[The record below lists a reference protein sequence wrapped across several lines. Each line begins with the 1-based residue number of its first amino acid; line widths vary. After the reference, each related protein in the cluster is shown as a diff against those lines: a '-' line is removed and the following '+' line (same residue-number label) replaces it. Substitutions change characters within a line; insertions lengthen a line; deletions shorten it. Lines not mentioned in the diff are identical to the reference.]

1 MYPTLYD
8 LVLDL
13 LGISIPPFKLVQSY
27 GMMVALAFVAG
38 SICLTLEL
46 KRKEKLGQLTAI
58 TKKVWI
64 GKPSSITDKIISG
77 IVGFLIGFKFV
88 ALVLEFD
95 RVVENVQDFILSSE
109 GSLIGGLLGAAISI
123 GSRIWEDSK
132 IKLPEPKEVELNVH
146 PYEQVGTITIIA
158 AVSGILGAKL
168 FHNLENLD
176 DLLADPVGSLLSFSG
191 LSFFGGLICAMLL
204 IIWFARKNNIKTLHL
219 MDATMPGLALAYGV
233 GRMGCQIS
241 GDGDWGIP
249 NDAPM
254 PEWLSFMPEWVWKY
268 NYPNNVLGVD
278 LKQDFAQMGLV
289 SLTGYAYPTPLYE
302 VVMATIIFIFLWSI
316 RKKLVTPGM
325 MSSVYFLLIGIERLL
340 IEQLRINNKL
350 FGLGITQAEIIS
362 VVMIL
367 IGITGIF
374 LMPKV
379 GKRWA
384 KW

>member
-1 MYPTLYD
+1 
-8 LVLDL
+8 
-13 LGISIPPFKLVQSY
+13 
-27 GMMVALAFVAG
+27 MMVALAFVAG
-38 SICLTLEL
+38 SICLTIEL
-46 KRKEKLGQLTAI
+46 KRKEKLGQLSAV
-58 TKKVWI
+58 TKKVWR

-77 IVGFLIGFKFV
+77 IVGFLLGFKFV

-95 RVVENVQDFILSSE
+95 RVAENVQDFILSSE

-123 GSRIWEDSK
+123 GSRIWEDRK
-132 IKLPEPKEVELNVH
+132 TKLPEPKEVELNVH

-168 FHNLENLD
+168 FHNLENID

-191 LSFFGGLICAMLL
+191 LSFFGGLICAMVL

-219 MDATMPGLALAYGV
+219 MDATMPGLVLAYGI

-268 NYPNNVLGVD
+268 NYPNNVLGID

-302 VVMATIIFIFLWSI
+302 VVMATVIFIFLWSI
-316 RKKLVTPGM
+316 RKKLVSPGM
-325 MSSVYFLLIGIERLL
+325 MSSAYFLLMGIERLV
-340 IEQLRINNKL
+340 IEQVRINNKL

-379 GKRWA
+379 GERWA

>member
-27 GMMVALAFVAG
+27 GMMVALAFVDG
-38 SICLTLEL
+38 SICLTIEL

-58 TKKVWI
+58 TKKVWR

-77 IVGFLIGFKFV
+77 IVGFLLGFKFV

-95 RVVENVQDFILSSE
+95 RVAENVQDFILSSE

-123 GSRIWEDSK
+123 GSRIWEDRK
-132 IKLPEPKEVELNVH
+132 TKLPEPKEVELNVH

-168 FHNLENLD
+168 FHNLENID
-176 DLLADPVGSLLSFSG
+176 DLLADPVGALLSFSG
-191 LSFFGGLICAMLL
+191 LSFFGGLICAMAL

-379 GKRWA
+379 GERWA

>member
-27 GMMVALAFVAG
+27 GMMVALGFVAG

-46 KRKEKLGQLTAI
+46 KRKEKLGQLTSI
-58 TKKVWI
+58 VKKVWK
-64 GKPSSITDKIISG
+64 GKKSSITDKIVSG
-77 IVGFLIGFKFV
+77 IVGFVLGFKFL

-95 RVVENVQDFILSSE
+95 TAVQNPQDFILSSE
-109 GSLIGGLLGAAISI
+109 GSLLGGILGAAISV
-123 GSRIWEDSK
+123 GFRIWEDRK

-158 AVSGILGAKL
+158 AVAGILGAKL

-176 DLLADPVGSLLSFSG
+176 DLIADPVGALLSFSG
-191 LSFFGGLICAMLL
+191 LSFFGGLICATVL
-204 IIWFARKNNIKTLHL
+204 IVWFSRKNNIKTLHL
-219 MDATMPGLALAYGV
+219 MDAAMPGLALAYGI
-233 GRMGCQIS
+233 GRMGCQIA

-289 SLTGYAYPTPLYE
+289 SLTG
-302 VVMATIIFIFLWSI
+302 
-316 RKKLVTPGM
+316 
-325 MSSVYFLLIGIERLL
+325 
-340 IEQLRINNKL
+340 
-350 FGLGITQAEIIS
+350 
-362 VVMIL
+362 
-367 IGITGIF
+367 
-374 LMPKV
+374 
-379 GKRWA
+379 
-384 KW
+384 